1 MRGTEG
7 GAGLGG
13 EAWAVG
19 WGVEP
24 SDLPFLLLQAPV
36 SVWEEEE
43 DGATFTV
50 TSRQYQPLD
59 SLVRL

>member
-1 MRGTEG
+1 MRLGQWG
-7 GAGLGG
+7 GVWNHLTS
-13 EAWAVG
+13 
-19 WGVEP
+19 P
-24 SDLPFLLLQAPV
+24 SLLLQAPV

-59 SLVRL
+59 PLVRL